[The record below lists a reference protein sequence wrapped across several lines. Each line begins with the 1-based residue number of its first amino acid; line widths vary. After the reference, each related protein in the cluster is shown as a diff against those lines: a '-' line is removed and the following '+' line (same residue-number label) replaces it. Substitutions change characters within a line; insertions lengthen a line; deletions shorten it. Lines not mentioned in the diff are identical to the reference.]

1 MDVYIRKPN
10 QLDSTAFG
18 AFADER
24 IVISPK
30 KPQTNNCDLKEKY
43 NDLGDSFL
51 SLDNGEETAEDME
64 SIEACSRLP
73 SRKLQIPTKFLE
85 EKQGKEKVSLT
96 NKSLVTT
103 GTELRGGIDSD
114 EMVRNYGKEEME
126 TYTGKHIGSEVILNG
141 DVESGSP
148 EDVSQE
154 RNRPSSKLIQD
165 NQNLQ
170 QLFNSVRGDNEPN
183 NKVTNKNI
191 GKLRMP
197 NAFSMSKESGRS
209 MEGMERQGKG
219 KEWAQGKIEHNG
231 GKIMNAQKGGIDDG
245 GITDAPAMS
254 FDDWKQEKNR
264 GREGSVRKEE
274 TVEFQRNNVG
284 SLNILDEDND
294 RNGAG
299 SNTYPKRYGNH
310 NANVIDSNK
319 PQVHGNAK
327 NYWLSRQNEAE
338 NWGKPGFKQNKQSVN
353 ENYREEDYP
362 ATRNLAQFNP
372 NDSIDSSM
380 NKMHQV
386 ESTVNK
392 GVGRVSETEDI
403 LTDKGANEKIESKM
417 GIDEELAELRKARR
431 NRPSNEEFNKDSD
444 QRQTKNMKSVGKL
457 KLPTA
462 FGSSQSSNK
471 TENSGTVASQRPQKK
486 AFGQDAKFQNGGHTQ
501 DNAKEEPIGTSETI
515 DAVKEQRDPGNVNSN
530 KGRFSRDASF
540 QDGGMKSFGGKQS
553 IDSGSFV
560 SGGGSIEGNHK
571 DAGSQGVRKPVGK
584 LNMNALFQQENN
596 QKKVESKEES
606 CVAKNRAMF
615 DQKNKETQKKGKG
628 LGKLR
633 VGSAK
638 SDRYVELDN
647 ITPEGELPSN
657 ISTDMKEQL
666 EKILQGRPGSVS
678 SQTSSSSRKSEGKE
692 VGRLSIS
699 SMSSLNTS
707 LNSPRTVG
715 EGDFSARSISLEEEV
730 FKEEREHNEED
741 SGKKKVNNG
750 NLKFQLDNIFQNR
763 VSGGSSSVSS
773 SVSNSLDT
781 SMNASGNEEGKS
793 EFRKSITNE
802 DGEKAERR
810 MLIANAIKEKYGNKA
825 SKDEDSD
832 KLGKANDKNDAE
844 NNTKIPKNAIN
855 EQLNGLQSNDEGFK
869 SSGIAAQAR
878 PNKLQIKEFTTNES
892 EAQNVDV
899 NKAPRSG
906 KLSIPSIFGSNPN
919 QNANQRTT
927 NTGPVKRKKNSMT
940 ERFEQSRDPPEPIT
954 DNVTISGSK
963 IEEKVGKLPNER
975 ASEAIASNNEVPKR
989 GPSQARKLNIP
1000 STFLGGQQ
1008 PASTGPKNISAA
1020 RNTAASSNKII
1031 LKQQTSTN
1039 HVEDGRNAEE
1049 SDQSALD
1056 DANAARSPSANTEN
1070 TENDSSKKVQFEDHV
1085 GVIDKVPTDE
1095 NAYGVKNTRPKSGKL
1110 SSSLIL
1116 AFQNTE
1122 EKPNSVKN
1130 RPATPGANGPKQN
1143 KHFFKNSWDKAN
1155 ESPVIK
1161 EEERSVL
1168 AQTQPDVLKLDGG
1181 DETSKKVDYES
1192 KDNNMNSVS
1201 RDEKEV
1207 DQMWN
1212 FERETSL
1219 KQENENMAE
1228 TVPKKRVGKLSIP
1241 SMFK

>member
-1 MDVYIRKPN
+1 
-10 QLDSTAFG
+10 
-18 AFADER
+18 
-24 IVISPK
+24 
-30 KPQTNNCDLKEKY
+30 
-43 NDLGDSFL
+43 
-51 SLDNGEETAEDME
+51 
-64 SIEACSRLP
+64 
-73 SRKLQIPTKFLE
+73 
-85 EKQGKEKVSLT
+85 
-96 NKSLVTT
+96 
-103 GTELRGGIDSD
+103 
-114 EMVRNYGKEEME
+114 ME
-126 TYTGKHIGSEVILNG
+126 TPTRKHIGSDVILNG
-141 DVESGSP
+141 DVENASP

-170 QLFNSVRGDNEPN
+170 QLFNSVRGGKEPN
-183 NKVTNKNI
+183 NKATNKNI

-197 NAFSMSKESGRS
+197 NSFSKDKESGRN
-209 MEGMERQGKG
+209 MQGGMERQGKDQ
-219 KEWAQGKIEHNG
+219 EWAQGKIEQSG
-231 GKIMNAQKGGIDDG
+231 GMIMNAQRGGINEG
-245 GITDAPAMS
+245 RITDAPAMS
-254 FDDWKQEKNR
+254 FDDWKQEKDR

-274 TVEFQRNNVG
+274 TVEFQRNRVG
-284 SLNILDEDND
+284 SLNILDND
-294 RNGAG
+294 GNGAG

-327 NYWLSRQNEAE
+327 NYWLSKQNEAE
-338 NWGKPGFKQNKQSVN
+338 NWGKAGVKQNKQSVN

-372 NDSIDSSM
+372 NDSLDSSM
-380 NKMHQV
+380 NKTHQV
-386 ESTVNK
+386 ESTVNN
-392 GVGRVSETEDI
+392 GVGRVSDTEDI
-403 LTDKGANEKIESKM
+403 LTSKEASEKIESKM

-431 NRPSNEEFNKDSD
+431 NRPSIEEFGKDSH
-444 QRQTKNMKSVGKL
+444 QRQAKNMKSVGKL

-462 FGSSQSSNK
+462 FGSSQNSNK
-471 TENSGTVASQRPQKK
+471 TENSSTIASQRPQKK
-486 AFGQDAKFQNGGHTQ
+486 AFGQDARFQNGGHAQ

-515 DAVKEQRDPGNVNSN
+515 DGVKEQRDPGIVNSN

-540 QDGGMKSFGGKQS
+540 QDGGIKSFGGKQS
-553 IDSGSFV
+553 IDSGVFV
-560 SGGGSIEGNHK
+560 SGRGPIEGNHK
-571 DAGSQGVRKPVGK
+571 DTQSQGAQKPVGK
-584 LNMNALFQQENN
+584 LNMNAFFQQENG
-596 QKKVESKEES
+596 QKKEESKEES
-606 CVAKNRAMF
+606 CVAKNKAMF

-633 VGSAK
+633 VGSAE

-730 FKEEREHNEED
+730 FKEEREHSEED

-763 VSGGSSSVSS
+763 ASGGSSSVSS

-793 EFRKSITNE
+793 EFRKSIASV

-810 MLIANAIKEKYGNKA
+810 MLIANAIKEKYGSKA
-825 SKDEDSD
+825 DKDDDSD
-832 KLGKANDKNDAE
+832 KSGKANDKNDAE
-844 NNTKIPKNAIN
+844 ENMKISKNAIS
-855 EQLNGLQSNDEGFK
+855 EKLNGLQSNDEGFK
-869 SSGIAAQAR
+869 TSGTEGQAR
-878 PNKLQIKEFTTNES
+878 PNKLQIKEVTTNKTES
-892 EAQNVDV
+892 QSLEV

-919 QNANQRTT
+919 QKANQRTT
-927 NTGPVKRKKNSMT
+927 NNGPVKRKKNSMAD
-940 ERFEQSRDPPEPIT
+940 RFEQSRDLPEQVT
-954 DNVTISGSK
+954 ENVTLSGSQ
-963 IEEKVGKLPNER
+963 IEETVGKISNER
-975 ASEAIASNNEVPKR
+975 ASEAIADNNEVTKK

-1000 STFLGGQQ
+1000 STFLGSQQ
-1008 PASTGPKNISAA
+1008 NASTGPKNYSVA
-1020 RNTAASSNKII
+1020 RNTAASSNKMM
-1031 LKQQTSTN
+1031 LKQQTPTN
-1039 HVEDGRNAEE
+1039 HVEDGRNAEM
-1049 SDQSALD
+1049 SDQSVLD
-1056 DANAARSPSANTEN
+1056 GADEARSISANTEN
-1070 TENDSSKKVQFEDHV
+1070 TEKDSSKKVQFEEHV
-1085 GVIDKVPTDE
+1085 GVIDKIPTDE
-1095 NAYGVKNTRPKSGKL
+1095 DTNGLKNTRPKSGKL

-1143 KHFFKNSWDKAN
+1143 KHFFKHSWDKPN
-1155 ESPVIK
+1155 ESPVIE
-1161 EEERSVL
+1161 EEERSVP
-1168 AQTQPDVLKLDGG
+1168 AKTKPDVLKLGG
-1181 DETSKKVDYES
+1181 EDETSMKADYES
-1192 KDNNMNSVS
+1192 KDNNMNSVA
-1201 RDEKEV
+1201 RDEKGM
-1207 DQMWN
+1207 DKTWN
-1212 FERETSL
+1212 VEKETSL

-1228 TVPKKRVGKLSIP
+1228 TVPKKKVGKLSIP